1 MLSDN
6 DIRALALTQDG
17 QEILAAAPKGLAR
30 IQADGSKATL
40 NLPGLDA
47 LPNGDLKAVSEAGG
61 EILTGHKIGAT
72 AWI

>member
-40 NLPGLDA
+40 ILPGLDA

-61 EILTGHKIGAT
+61 EILAGHKIGAP